1 MDEQLLVIY
10 NASDKNAML
19 RLPEGEWMVL
29 ADGQDTDCCK
39 QVPFAED
46 VTKAGGTEDR
56 RFKVP
61 AQSGMI
67 LGKIR

>member
-1 MDEQLLVIY
+1 
-10 NASDKNAML
+10 ML